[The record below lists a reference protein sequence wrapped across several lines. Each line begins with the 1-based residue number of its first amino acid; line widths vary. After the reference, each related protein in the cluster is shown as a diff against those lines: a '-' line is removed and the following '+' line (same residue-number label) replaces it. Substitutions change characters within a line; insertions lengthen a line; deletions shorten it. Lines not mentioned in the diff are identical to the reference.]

1 MGDYCSGT
9 LPSSAR
15 VRVSSL
21 VHPLPNQ
28 LSMLEA
34 SSLRWT
40 EQIVGYHTRQY
51 DTHGTSLCYQLRTSL
66 SVCIMRPVLQVYK
79 TRAAFSTWYIWRAC
93 VTVYVL
99 LGFVYARE
107 IYPSFLPD
115 PIRLWLV
122 YAYQMLRTG
131 RCPMMPVAVCG
142 GFAVCEFAAL
152 KRPGAAC

>member
-1 MGDYCSGT
+1 VSGCRRWCT
-9 LPSSAR
+9 HSQTNSACLRLVVYGGRNKSSDII
-15 VRVSSL
+15 
-21 VHPLPNQ
+21 HD
-28 LSMLEA
+28 SMLAA
-34 SSLRWT
+34 SSL
-40 EQIVGYHTRQY
+40 Y
-51 DTHGTSLCYQLRTSL
+51 YQLRPSL